1 MLQAMRSTAKY
12 IWVFIIIAFVG
23 GFLVY
28 ESAGLFGNAPITPAT
43 TVATVNG
50 EEILYSEWQRAIQQ
64 IESQRAQA
72 GGYSISLDD
81 RREIENM
88 AFDQIVDDILLQ
100 QEIKKR
106 KIRVTPDEVIQAAR
120 YSPPAELMQSPEL
133 QTDGQFDYEKYLRFI
148 SSPTA
153 KQSGLLIQLEA
164 YYKDQIPKQ
173 KLYEQIAAGSYPSD
187 AQLWQN
193 YRDQADSA
201 QVSYVAFRVIDID
214 PSITTTDA
222 ELRDYYSKNKD
233 LYDRPGMAEVR
244 YLEIP
249 RIISAED
256 TAAVLSRLAD
266 MRSRILAGESF
277 ADIAR
282 AESEDSMSAIR
293 GGDLGEGVLGRFVT
307 PFEDAAKNLRVG
319 EVSQPVLTQFGYH
332 LIRLDDRRGDTLHLR
347 HILLS
352 VKQSEAAAAATD
364 RRADSLARLAA
375 GADEPGKFDAAAEAM
390 GLKPVQAFVREG
402 EPLERNG
409 VYIPSVSA
417 WAFSGQRVGSV
428 SDLFDSESGYY
439 VAELVSLTP
448 GGIAPYDQVRNEVEM
463 DLKLQKQLDLFATK
477 AAELAK
483 AAAATSLE
491 DAAAQVGMGVEQ
503 SITFNRLSMVPG
515 LGRANPA
522 IGAAFGL
529 PVGKVSQPI
538 RTQEGV
544 FVMRVN
550 SRTEA
555 SRETF
560 DAEKDLLRQQAGPAL
575 QRAHIQSFLTN
586 LRESAK
592 IKDER
597 KKIQET
603 VARLGG

>member
-81 RREIENM
+81 RREIEEM

-249 RIISAED
+249 RTISAED

-277 ADIAR
+277 ADLAR
-282 AESEDSMSAIR
+282 AESEDSMSAIQ

-352 VKQSEAAAAATD
+352 VKQSEAAATATD
-364 RRADSLARLAA
+364 RSADSLARLAA
-375 GADEPGKFDAAAEAM
+375 GADESGKFDAAAEAM

-448 GGIAPYDQVRNEVEM
+448 GGIAPYDRVRNEVEM
-463 DLKLQKQLDLFATK
+463 DLKLQKQLDLFVSR

-491 DAAAQVGMGVEQ
+491 DAAAQAGMGVEQ

-529 PVGKVSQPI
+529 PVGKVSQPV

-544 FVMRVN
+544 FVIRVN